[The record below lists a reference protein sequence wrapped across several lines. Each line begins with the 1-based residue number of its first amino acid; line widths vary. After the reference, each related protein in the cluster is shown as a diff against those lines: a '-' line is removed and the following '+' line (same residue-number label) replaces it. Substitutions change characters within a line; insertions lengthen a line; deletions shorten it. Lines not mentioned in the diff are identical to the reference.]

1 MDDTQAFNNQI
12 AFFNP
17 TADESVFVHFQNEQN
32 LMGGH
37 FLY

>member
-1 MDDTQAFNNQI
+1 MDDNRALNNQI
-12 AFFNP
+12 AFFNL

-32 LMGGH
+32 FMGGH